1 MFVPFSNFTDPYRK
15 WIVKMEWIQTEMER
29 QRFLRHPMSYYYRY
43 HAFSLR
49 TFSDM
54 TSSFIN
60 PTLYQSVF
68 QSDGIIPPLKEKAS
82 AIYLGQMFRSA
93 MLQVLIN
100 PEEGLCNLIND
111 HIEKL
116 KKRHMIGI
124 QIRVGGSESNYKER
138 RIQGYYA
145 VNHFFNEVIRYM
157 KKEKIKPQDVF
168 VYISTDSDIFLSNIS
183 ELFKKIR
190 PDMVYSVTDFRIGHS
205 AIGKTYHGDGD
216 AWKEYSS
223 RALMDLLILKES
235 DFLVFSQGSSYGQFS
250 HELQQ
255 TYNNPISPKE
265 YLEAKGLKC
274 SVYGHRK
281 FAGKARIIK
290 KTTSRMFVPLESL

>member
-111 HIEKL
+111 HIE
-116 KKRHMIGI
+116 
-124 QIRVGGSESNYKER
+124 
-138 RIQGYYA
+138 
-145 VNHFFNEVIRYM
+145 
-157 KKEKIKPQDVF
+157 
-168 VYISTDSDIFLSNIS
+168 
-183 ELFKKIR
+183 
-190 PDMVYSVTDFRIGHS
+190 
-205 AIGKTYHGDGD
+205 
-216 AWKEYSS
+216 
-223 RALMDLLILKES
+223 
-235 DFLVFSQGSSYGQFS
+235 
-250 HELQQ
+250 
-255 TYNNPISPKE
+255 
-265 YLEAKGLKC
+265 
-274 SVYGHRK
+274 
-281 FAGKARIIK
+281 
-290 KTTSRMFVPLESL
+290 

>member
-1 MFVPFSNFTDPYRK
+1 MT
-15 WIVKMEWIQTEMER
+15 
-29 QRFLRHPMSYYYRY
+29 YYYRY

-60 PTLYQSVF
+60 ANLYQSVF
-68 QSDGIIPPLKEKAS
+68 QNDGIIPSLNVKAS

-93 MLQVLIN
+93 LLPVLLN
-100 PEEGLCNLIND
+100 PEETLCTLINN
-111 HIEKL
+111 HIENL
-116 KKRHMIGI
+116 KKRHMIGM
-124 QIRVGGSESNYKER
+124 QIRVGGSQSNFKER
-138 RIQGYYA
+138 QIQGNHA

-157 KKEKIKPQDVF
+157 KKERLNPEDVY
-168 VYISTDSDIFLSNIS
+168 VYISTDSDIVSRRVS
-183 ELFKKIR
+183 GLFRKIH
-190 PDMVYSVTDFRIGHS
+190 PDMVYSVNDFRVGHS
-205 AIGKTYHGDGD
+205 AIGKTYFNGGD
-216 AWKEYSS
+216 AWKEFTS

-255 TYNNPISPKE
+255 TYNNPVSPND
-265 YLEAKGLKC
+265 YLAAKGLKC

-281 FAGKARIIK
+281 SAGKARIVK
-290 KTTSRMFVPLESL
+290 KSSSRSYVPLESL